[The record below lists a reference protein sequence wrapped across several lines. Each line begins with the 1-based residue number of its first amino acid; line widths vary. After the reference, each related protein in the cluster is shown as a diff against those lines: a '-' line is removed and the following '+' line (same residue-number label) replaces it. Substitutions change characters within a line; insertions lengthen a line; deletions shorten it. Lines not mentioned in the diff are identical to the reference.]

1 MSGTEPQPSPV
12 AIVTGAGSGIGR
24 VVTQRLAGAGYCVV
38 LAGRR
43 RETLDSTLS
52 GLPDSRGSFAVP
64 TDVTQPDS
72 VDALFEQVED
82 RLGRLDDLVNNAG
95 SFGDAA
101 PIEDYPL
108 ETWIRT
114 VETNLTGAFV
124 CAQRAF
130 RQMLRQNPSGGRIIN
145 NGSISAHVPRPHA
158 VAYTATKHG
167 VTGLTKALALEG
179 RRHGIACGQIDIGN
193 AATEMTGGFAAGA
206 LQADGSV
213 RAEPTMSAEH
223 VADAVLYMARLP
235 LEANVLSLTVM
246 ATGMPFVGRG

>member
-1 MSGTEPQPSPV
+1 V

-24 VVTQRLAGAGYCVV
+24 AVTQRLAGAGYCVV

-52 GLPDSRGSFAVP
+52 GLPDSRGSFVVP
-64 TDVTQPDS
+64 TDVTRPDS
-72 VDALFEQVED
+72 VDALFDQVED
-82 RLGRLDDLVNNAG
+82 RLGRLDLLVNNAG
-95 SFGDAA
+95 SFGDPA
-101 PIEDYPL
+101 PIEDYAL
-108 ETWIRT
+108 EAWIQT

-145 NGSISAHVPRPHA
+145 NGSISAHVPRPLA

-179 RRHGIACGQIDIGN
+179 RRHRIACGQIDIGN
-193 AATEMTGGFAAGA
+193 AATEMTGGFATGA

>member
-1 MSGTEPQPSPV
+1 
-12 AIVTGAGSGIGR
+12 
-24 VVTQRLAGAGYCVV
+24 V

-52 GLPDSRGSFAVP
+52 GLPGSRGSFVVP
-64 TDVTQPDS
+64 TDVTRPDS
-72 VDALFEQVED
+72 VDALFDQVED
-82 RLGRLDDLVNNAG
+82 RLGRLDVLVNNAG
-95 SFGDAA
+95 SFGDPA
-101 PIEDYPL
+101 PIEDYAL
-108 ETWIRT
+108 ATWIQT

-193 AATEMTGGFAAGA
+193 AATEMTGGFTAGA